1 MQVTEIAFS
10 VYPVTDLKRARA
22 FYEGML
28 GLKPGMV
35 YEGEG
40 AGYIEYEIGPGVVAI
55 GAGSLQLKTSVALE
69 VADFDQQADALGVE
83 ILVGDG
89 QRGAA
94 QQPAAFAFDRENVTV
109 AVIQILKSQ
118 TKGFCCKPSITRLI
132 GIDHGTLHGPRD

>member
-22 FYEGML
+22 FYERTL

-55 GAGSLQLKTSVALE
+55 GAGSQQPKTSVALE
-69 VADFDQQADALGVE
+69 VADFDQAINELKQARAQFAVE
-83 ILVGDG
+83 PLDFPGCQMATVFDPDG
-89 QRGAA
+89 
-94 QQPAAFAFDRENVTV
+94 NTVT
-109 AVIQILKSQ
+109 IHKR
-118 TKGFCCKPSITRLI
+118 KN
-132 GIDHGTLHGPRD
+132 

>member
-10 VYPVTDLKRARA
+10 VYPVIDLKRARA
-22 FYEGML
+22 FYEGTL

-69 VADFDQQADALGVE
+69 VADFDQAINELKQANAQFAVE
-83 ILVGDG
+83 PLDFPGCQMAAVFDPDG
-89 QRGAA
+89 
-94 QQPAAFAFDRENVTV
+94 NTVT
-109 AVIQILKSQ
+109 IHRRKS
-118 TKGFCCKPSITRLI
+118 
-132 GIDHGTLHGPRD
+132 